1 MNSENTLTNKKQEE
15 MMTKLINA
23 EKIRQ
28 LEEENWIIQND
39 IDKLLLNIAEMV
51 NDKAV
56 RITELTKLRDQLKE
70 YK

>member
-28 LEEENWIIQND
+28 LEEENLIIQND
-39 IDKLLLNIAEMV
+39 IDEILLNIAEMV